1 MKEKMKA
8 LLKKILMIKEVEGEP
23 LDVTPG
29 IKVSRVVDASGRR
42 LSFNETFHHIL
53 EQKNLLK

>member
-1 MKEKMKA
+1 MKA

-42 LSFNETFHHIL
+42 LSFNETFQHIL

>member
-23 LDVTPG
+23 LDITPG
-29 IKVSRVVDASGRR
+29 IKVSRVVDTSGRR
-42 LSFNETFHHIL
+42 LSFNETFQHIL